1 VLVFRAISGV
11 SRPADV
17 CFSPQGQR
25 EKILKLVV
33 NRAHVKSVFAALVL
47 LVCAAAAF
55 SQQAEPEKKPTEKD
69 AKTQSTKPGVKPPY
83 TLTVKTRPILNI
95 SLKADKANMA
105 DVAQDLSKR
114 LKIPVFLG
122 TERQKEPLSIEFS
135 ELTLE
140 PALQLL
146 SPTVYIDYEIESS
159 GANPPRALGIF
170 LYDLNQGEPPL
181 SAVVHGST
189 QSMLIEGNT
198 EDGTEPESEE
208 KEEEK
213 PLRVTYQ
220 NYTLSVKAKQQP
232 LPLILLKIGEV
243 VGIPIDIQDERMDL
257 VDANISKLSVEDAVK
272 QLSPNIKMFVRADLS
287 RSERRPLRL
296 VLTEPPKT
304 GQEGG

>member
-1 VLVFRAISGV
+1 MCVH
-11 SRPADV
+11 
-17 CFSPQGQR
+17 PQGQR
-25 EKILKLVV
+25 EKILKSVV

-47 LVCAAAAF
+47 LLCAAVTF
-55 SQQAEPEKKPTEKD
+55 SQQAEPEKKPAEKD
-69 AKTQSTKPGVKPPY
+69 AKTQTTKPGVKPY

-114 LKIPVFLG
+114 LKTPVFLG

-146 SPTVYIDYEIESS
+146 SPTVYVDYEIDSS
-159 GANPPRALGIF
+159 GQNPPRALGIF
-170 LYDLNQGEPPL
+170 LYDVNQGEPPL

-198 EDGTEPESEE
+198 EDGVEPESDEK
-208 KEEEK
+208 KEEQ

-220 NYTLSVKAKQQP
+220 DYTLTVKAKQQP

-243 VGIPIDIQDERMDL
+243 VGIPVDIQDEKMDL
-257 VDANISKLSVEDAVK
+257 VDANISKLSVEEAIK
-272 QLSPNIKMFVRADLS
+272 QLSPNIKLFVRADLS
-287 RSERRPLRL
+287 RSERRTLRL
-296 VLTEPPKT
+296 VLTEPPKAVQD
-304 GQEGG
+304 GR

>member
-1 VLVFRAISGV
+1 MCVH
-11 SRPADV
+11 
-17 CFSPQGQR
+17 PQGQR
-25 EKILKLVV
+25 EKILKSVV

-47 LVCAAAAF
+47 LLCAAVTF
-55 SQQAEPEKKPTEKD
+55 SQQAEPEKKPAEKD
-69 AKTQSTKPGVKPPY
+69 AKTQTTKPGVKPY

-114 LKIPVFLG
+114 LKTPVFLG

-146 SPTVYIDYEIESS
+146 SPTVYVDYEIDSS
-159 GANPPRALGIF
+159 GQNPPRALGIF
-170 LYDLNQGEPPL
+170 LYDVNQGEPPL

-198 EDGTEPESEE
+198 EDGVEPESDEK
-208 KEEEK
+208 KEEQ

-220 NYTLSVKAKQQP
+220 DYILSVKAKQQP

-243 VGIPIDIQDERMDL
+243 VGIPVDIQDEKMDL
-257 VDANISKLSVEDAVK
+257 VDANISKLSVEEAIK
-272 QLSPNIKMFVRADLS
+272 QLSPNIKLFVRADLS
-287 RSERRPLRL
+287 RSERRTLRL
-296 VLTEPPKT
+296 VLTEPPKAVQD
-304 GQEGG
+304 GR

>member
-1 VLVFRAISGV
+1 MCVH
-11 SRPADV
+11 
-17 CFSPQGQR
+17 PQGQR
-25 EKILKLVV
+25 EKILKSVV

-47 LVCAAAAF
+47 LLCAAVTF
-55 SQQAEPEKKPTEKD
+55 SQQAEPEKKPAEKD
-69 AKTQSTKPGVKPPY
+69 AKTQTTKPGVKPY

-114 LKIPVFLG
+114 LKTPVFLG

-146 SPTVYIDYEIESS
+146 SPTVYIDYEIDSS
-159 GANPPRALGIF
+159 GQNAPRALGIF

-198 EDGTEPESEE
+198 EDGAEPESDEK
-208 KEEEK
+208 KEEQ
-213 PLRVTYQ
+213 PLRVTYKDA
-220 NYTLSVKAKQQP
+220 TLSVKAKQQP

-243 VGIPIDIQDERMDL
+243 VGVPVDIQTEQMEL
-257 VDANISKLSVEDAVK
+257 VDAEISKLSVEDAVR
-272 QLSPNIKMFVRADLS
+272 QLSPYIKLFIRADLT
-287 RSERRPLRL
+287 RSERRVLRL
-296 VLTEPPKT
+296 LFTGPPKT
-304 GQEGG
+304 DQEGR